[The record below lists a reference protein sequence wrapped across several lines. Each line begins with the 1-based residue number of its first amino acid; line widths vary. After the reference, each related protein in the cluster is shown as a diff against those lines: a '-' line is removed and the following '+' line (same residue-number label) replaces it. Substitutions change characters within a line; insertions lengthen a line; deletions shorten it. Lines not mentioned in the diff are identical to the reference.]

1 MLSVLMPKSSTSFLF
16 VDTATKCFDT
26 AASPRVSVSQR
37 RAAVAL
43 VNVSRVENVFDATM
57 KSVVAGVGPSSFAP
71 PAAGAGVGEERAP
84 GAPPAE
90 WGGGVLN
97 HTRPRA
103 QPPHAPLSTG

>member
-57 KSVVAGVGPSSFAP
+57 KSVVAGVGPSNLGTT
-71 PAAGAGVGEERAP
+71 PA
-84 GAPPAE
+84 
-90 WGGGVLN
+90 GGGVWSKDSAVSPPAPRGTPFCN
-97 HTRPRA
+97 SNRPHH
-103 QPPHAPLSTG
+103 QAPLQKW